1 MTDTEIMNC
10 MEVARIFLDYNDAK
24 NEPLWYDEYDTHECR
39 VGEVKEGA
47 SKAVIITDE
56 YDYVVKVPF
65 NGTTYYNDECIH
77 CEKCA
82 RYAEYEE
89 QMAIRKEEIQK
100 KADRLGCAFWEASM
114 DMPKIDDPCVGCDSY
129 EYEEGHEKFTGAGI
143 DYRNDYDVD
152 FDEDD
157 YCGSEAWLYA
167 QACEWGVEQA
177 FVEVEPLGMI
187 GIHPIYAQ
195 KKVSFREPK
204 VCSADSK
211 QKFKSLYPTRYTIRD
226 TLGGLLVEAYGED
239 FVAKLYKFI
248 DFYHIGDLHNGN
260 WTIIDGKPK
269 IVDYGGYK
277 ETN

>member
-1 MTDTEIMNC
+1 MTDMEIMNC

-24 NEPLWYDEYDTHECR
+24 NEPLWYDEYD
-39 VGEVKEGA
+39 
-47 SKAVIITDE
+47 
-56 YDYVVKVPF
+56 YVVKVPF

-82 RYAEYEE
+82 QYAEYEE

-114 DMPKIDDPCVGCDSY
+114 DMPKIDDPCVGCDNY
-129 EYEEGHEKFTGAGI
+129 VYEEGHEKFTGAGI
-143 DYRNDYDVD
+143 DYRHDYDVD

-177 FVEVEPLGMI
+177 FVEVEPLGTI

-204 VCSADSK
+204 TCSADSK
-211 QKFKSLYPTRYTIRD
+211 QKFKSLYPTRYTISD

-260 WTIIDGKPK
+260 WTIVDGKPK

-277 ETN
+277 ENN

>member
-1 MTDTEIMNC
+1 MTDVEIRDC

-24 NEPLWYDEYDTHECR
+24 NEPLWYDENNEHDCR

-65 NGTTYYNDECIH
+65 NGTTYYNYECIH
-77 CEKCA
+77 CDKCA
-82 RYAEYEE
+82 RCAEYDE
-89 QMAIRKEEIQK
+89 QCAIRNEEIHK
-100 KADRLGCAFWEASM
+100 KADRLGCNFWEVSI
-114 DMPKIDDPCVGCDSY
+114 DTPKIDDPCTSCDNY

-143 DYRNDYDVD
+143 GYRYDYDVD
-152 FDEDD
+152 FEEDD

-204 VCSADSK
+204 ICSADSK
-211 QKFKSLYPTRYTIRD
+211 KKFKSLYPTRYTISE
-226 TLGGLLVEAYGED
+226 TLGGLLVDAYGEE

-248 DFYHIGDLHNGN
+248 DFYHIDDLHNGN
-260 WTIIDGKPK
+260 WTIVDGKPK
-269 IVDYGGYK
+269 IVDYGGYR
-277 ETN
+277 ECD